1 MSSSSATEQLQECV
15 EDDQDQSSSVKK
27 ALRRNLELKQ
37 QRRELQA
44 GAEELSSKRIAE
56 GDERLQEWS
65 KDFVS
70 GAGYIL
76 YFCEVRSL
84 MTELSPFPQSL
95 VEQQKLCRYGQS
107 C

>member
-15 EDDQDQSSSVKK
+15 EDDKDQSSSVKK

-70 GAGYIL
+70 GAGYI
-76 YFCEVRSL
+76 FA
-84 MTELSPFPQSL
+84 
-95 VEQQKLCRYGQS
+95 K
-107 C
+107 